1 MSRINY
7 SSGAPLEEKV
17 GYSRMIQIGNLVMIG
32 GTTAVQ
38 ADGSVYGEGDPYEQ
52 AKFIFEKQVKLLEK
66 AGATP
71 ADVVKVMVYATR
83 MSDCGEIGRAYSE
96 IFKPYCPL
104 FTAVG
109 TTELNRPTQLC
120 EIEMTAIILSD
131 AETGG
136 VK

>member
-17 GYSRMIQIGNLVMIG
+17 GYSRMVKIGNLIMIG
-32 GTTAVQ
+32 GTTSVQ
-38 ADGSVYGEGDPYEQ
+38 PDGSVYGEGDPYAQ
-52 AKFIFEKQVKLLEK
+52 AKYIFEKHVKLLAE

-71 ADVVKVMVYATR
+71 ADVVKVMCYATR

-96 IFKPYCPL
+96 IFKEFRPL

-109 TTELNRPTQLC
+109 TSELNRPSQLC
-120 EIEMTAIILSD
+120 EIEMTAIIISEESGCD
-131 AETGG
+131 
-136 VK
+136 K